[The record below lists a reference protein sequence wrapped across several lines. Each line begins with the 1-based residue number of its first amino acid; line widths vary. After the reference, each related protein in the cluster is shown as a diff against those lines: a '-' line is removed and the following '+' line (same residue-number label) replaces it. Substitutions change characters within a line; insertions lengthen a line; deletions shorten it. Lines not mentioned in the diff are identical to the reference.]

1 MATEHLKLERRA
13 VVWLFVYSLLLAAS
27 YIFSR
32 TVGDSLFLARV
43 GNQNLALVFVV
54 SGLTTAVFASSWYA
68 ITHKWSLKVS
78 QRVSGSVFAILSFA
92 AWWCLP
98 VWHHSMWLL
107 GGIYLLAEVKGC
119 VNAINVISAM
129 SDILGS
135 HSRRRAWAR
144 VGLGVP
150 VAGLAVGSLIG
161 LEAEFVDLRTW
172 LLVSAVLDL
181 IVAFPLAPTVKLRVP
196 PVLPTK
202 STHKSDP
209 GPRTSSTRRYACSRQ
224 FQFWIAIL
232 IACKVMVLTLVAFEW
247 KSTVN
252 AFYAGNEQELTRYF
266 GIFYAITGGVTLIFQ
281 AFITGRLLRSR
292 IIAFPILVMPTAFLM
307 LNFMFVVGSGILFL
321 FIIMT
326 FARSVETWRRSVH
339 DTTINLLYTKI
350 ERSKRRRA
358 IAINSAIVKPLA
370 EVFASLVLFVGSVV
384 AHKSLIIL
392 ATAVWLFATVSL
404 LRLLATVKR
413 SAPSKELPE
422 PVSRHSDRYF

>member
-1 MATEHLKLERRA
+1 MAAEHLKLERRA
-13 VVWLFVYSLLLAAS
+13 VIWLLVYSTLLAAS

-43 GNQNLALVFVV
+43 GNENLALVFVV
-54 SGLTTAVFASSWYA
+54 SGLTTAMLASTWYA
-68 ITHKWSLKVS
+68 ITHTWSLKIS
-78 QRVSGSVFAILSFA
+78 QRVSGSVFALLTFG
-92 AWWCLP
+92 AWWYLP

-119 VNAINVISAM
+119 LNAINVISAM

-150 VAGLAVGSLIG
+150 LAGLVVGSLIG
-161 LEAEFVDLRTW
+161 IEAEIVDLRTW
-172 LLVSAVLDL
+172 LLVSACLDL
-181 IVAFPLAPTVKLRVP
+181 IVAFPLAPTVRLRVP
-196 PVLPTK
+196 PVLTTK
-202 STHKSDP
+202 STHRSGSESRGLQK
-209 GPRTSSTRRYACSRQ
+209 TYACTRQ

-252 AFYAGNEQELTRYF
+252 AYYEGNEQKLTRYF
-266 GIFYAITGGVTLIFQ
+266 GVFYAATGGVTLVLQ
-281 AFITGRLLRSR
+281 AFLTGRLLRSR
-292 IIAFPILVMPTAFLM
+292 VIAFPILVMPTAFLL
-307 LNFMFVVGSGILFL
+307 LNFLFVVGSGILFL
-321 FIIMT
+321 FVIMT
-326 FARSVETWRRSVH
+326 CARSVETWRRSVH

-370 EVFASLVLFVGSVV
+370 EVFASTVLFIGSVV
-384 AHKSLIIL
+384 AHKSLIL
-392 ATAVWLFATVSL
+392 VSTAVWLFATISL

-413 SAPSKELPE
+413 SAPNKELPE

>member
-1 MATEHLKLERRA
+1 MESEHLKLERRA
-13 VVWLFVYSLLLAAS
+13 VIWLFVYSLLLAAS
-27 YIFSR
+27 YIMSR
-32 TVGDSLFLARV
+32 TVGDSLFLARI
-43 GNQNLALVFVV
+43 GNTNLALVFVV
-54 SGLTTAVFASSWYA
+54 SGLTTAILASTWYA
-68 ITHKWSLKVS
+68 ITHKWSLKIS
-78 QRVSGSVFAILSFA
+78 QRVSGSVFAVLTFA
-92 AWWCLP
+92 AWWFLP
-98 VWHHSMWLL
+98 YWHHSLWLL

-150 VAGLAVGSLIG
+150 VAGLAIGSLIG
-161 LEAEFVDLRTW
+161 IEAEIIEVRTW

-196 PVLPTK
+196 PVIPSKSSGK
-202 STHKSDP
+202 STSKP
-209 GPRTSSTRRYACSRQ
+209 TSKRHYACSRQ

-232 IACKVMVLTLVAFEW
+232 IATKVIVLTLVAFEW

-252 AFYAGNEQELTRYF
+252 EFYSGNEQELTRYF
-266 GIFYAITGGVTLIFQ
+266 GLFYAITGGTTLLFQ
-281 AFITGRLLRSR
+281 AFLTGRLLRSR
-292 IIAFPILVMPTAFLM
+292 IIAFPILVMPIAFLM
-307 LNFMFVVGSGILFL
+307 LNFLFVVGSGIFFL
-321 FIIMT
+321 FMVMT

-370 EVFASLVLFVGSVV
+370 EVFASFVLFLGSVF
-384 AHKSLIIL
+384 AHKSLIL
-392 ATAVWLFATVSL
+392 VATGVWLFATISL
-404 LRLLATVKR
+404 LRLLASVKQT
-413 SAPSKELPE
+413 ASKKEMPE
-422 PVSRHSDRYF
+422 PVSRHSDRF